1 MEHWFELPESYSKFP
16 LAIYFI
22 CGSFPGGH
30 MSFLYELPRWLSGK
44 ESAYQC
50 RRCRTHEFD
59 PWVRKIP
66 WKRKRKSFSVFLPG
80 KSLGQRSLVAAVH
93 GVVVRHG

>member
-1 MEHWFELPESYSKFP
+1 
-16 LAIYFI
+16 
-22 CGSFPGGH
+22 